1 MKGNSIKPIRLM
13 PLLRRNADDMPMKR
27 ADALFLPATQKVAAM
42 IAVPTPKKSGAAHLP
57 FHQVSGNTSSIRIVK
72 SPLLRF

>member
-1 MKGNSIKPIRLM
+1 
-13 PLLRRNADDMPMKR
+13 MPMKR